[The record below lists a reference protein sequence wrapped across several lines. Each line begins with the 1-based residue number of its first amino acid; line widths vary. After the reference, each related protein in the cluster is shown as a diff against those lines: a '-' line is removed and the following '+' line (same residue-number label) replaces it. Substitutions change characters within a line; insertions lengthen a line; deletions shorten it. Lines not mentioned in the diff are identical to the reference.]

1 MRLRLSRSLYAIA
14 PAAIFALVPTVTG
27 IVPPLSDGQ
36 RTGSVAPLLPASIIA
51 KLNTGLLDAGQP
63 DPAIGFGAHLD
74 AHRALSPSSAVAA
87 IDALTAPAPGP
98 AAAPTVTA
106 YAPEATNPAAPTTD
120 VPAAAP
126 VAVAFPLHPEG
137 AAIRNALDAYRKG
150 DLAAGD
156 QAAKNVSDP
165 LARQALEWS
174 ALRLQARLAG
184 PARLAAFADG
194 NPQWRSQTFLRARTE
209 DALYGDKNLAAVRRY
224 FANHEPVSS
233 SGRLAQA
240 RLLLAEKH
248 VKEATALVSRVWRQ
262 DDIGTWT
269 ENALQKEFGQ
279 LLTEQDHRFRSDRL
293 FYKEKLAASMR
304 VAALVSPAYVKL
316 AQARN
321 AVANETSADKLMNAV
336 PQPLRSDAT
345 YQFARL
351 QQFRR
356 AGKLTEAAA
365 VLDSI
370 PDDPNVVVSGDDWWT
385 ERRLLARK
393 LLDAGDAETAFRVAA
408 KHNAES
414 GEARIEAEFHAGWIA
429 LRFLNDPTR
438 ALGHFAAALE
448 IAQTPISRARAAYWQ
463 ARAAEKGEEPE
474 DAGRLYAIAAEQS
487 STYYGQLAR
496 ARLGLPDA
504 PVRVADTVAQGDARD
519 EPIRAVEM
527 FLSIGEKDLAFRL
540 TMELAR
546 TLEDK
551 AQIAALADVTRRGD
565 DARATLIVGKLA
577 SQRGVALDDI
587 AFPTFGVPT
596 FTPLAR
602 SADLPIVYSIAR
614 QESAFQGNA
623 LSHAGAKGLMQMMT
637 PTARRTAQRAGVD
650 FDESRLLGDV
660 AFNAQLGAAH
670 LADLMDD
677 YNKSLILTFAAYN
690 AGGKRVREWIAA
702 YGDPRKDGVDPIDW
716 VERIPITETRNYVQ
730 RVVENLGM
738 YRVRLNSATPMPR
751 PVDTDLRAREAR
763 L

>member
-1 MRLRLSRSLYAIA
+1 M
-14 PAAIFALVPTVTG
+14 
-27 IVPPLSDGQ
+27 
-36 RTGSVAPLLPASIIA
+36 
-51 KLNTGLLDAGQP
+51 
-63 DPAIGFGAHLD
+63 
-74 AHRALSPSSAVAA
+74 SPGSAVAA

-106 YAPEATNPAAPTTD
+106 YAPEATNPTAPTTD

-126 VAVAFPLHPEG
+126 VAVAFPPHPEG

-156 QAAKNVSDP
+156 QAAKNVIDP

-224 FANHEPVSS
+224 FAHHEPVTS

-321 AVANETSADKLMNAV
+321 AVANEANADKLMNAV

-356 AGKLTEAAA
+356 AGKLKEAAA

-393 LLDAGDAETAFRVAA
+393 LLDAGDAETAFQVAA

-463 ARAAEKGEEPE
+463 ARAAEKGDEPE

-496 ARLGLPDA
+496 ARLGLPDP
-504 PVRVADTVAQGDARD
+504 PVRVADTVAQGEARD

-587 AFPTFGVPT
+587 AFPTFGVPA

-670 LADLMDD
+670 LADLLDD

-690 AGGKRVREWIAA
+690 AGGKRVREWITA
-702 YGDPRKDGVDPIDW
+702 YGDPRKDGIDPIDW